1 MIKFYIWSIIL
12 FVISVL
18 LFMLRCIT
26 LKYKITWNSTY
37 DSKLAKLYSLLRIIV
52 VGTLPLINIVF
63 TLIYLYYG
71 IFVSDDVFIKLCS
84 DKIE

>member
-12 FVISVL
+12 FIISVV
-18 LFMLRCIT
+18 LFMLRCIS

-37 DSKLAKLYSLLRIIV
+37 DSKLAKLYDLLRIIV
-52 VGTLPLINIVF
+52 VGIFPLVNIIF

-71 IFVSDDVFIKLCS
+71 VFVPDDDFIDFCN
-84 DKIE
+84 DEM